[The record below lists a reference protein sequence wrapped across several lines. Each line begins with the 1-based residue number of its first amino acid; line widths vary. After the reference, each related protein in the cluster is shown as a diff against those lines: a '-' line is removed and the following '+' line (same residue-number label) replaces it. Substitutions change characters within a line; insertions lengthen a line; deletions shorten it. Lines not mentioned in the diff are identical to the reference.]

1 MAPELPNRI
10 YATFAPVF
18 LTTAVGPAEPS
29 ATRDE
34 EFETD
39 RLACPVGANAA
50 MEEENVP
57 VTGSP
62 ASVDPLHGCQ
72 TLVVVFLQRMMALFV
87 GCARAASWKS
97 KRAASAPATPIRTR
111 RMLSPCPLRAP
122 LQDRQLDAP
131 GARRHVQQAVGPD
144 ITLPHHPRARGD
156 LIDRRVDEIGPGRR
170 VVLGHL
176 QAVGGR
182 ARQDAD
188 QRSACSACAR
198 ADPA

>member
-1 MAPELPNRI
+1 M
-10 YATFAPVF
+10 F

-57 VTGSP
+57 VTGNP

-97 KRAASAPATPIRTR
+97 KRAASAPATRSERAGCCPPARYGP
-111 RMLSPCPLRAP
+111 PCKT
-122 LQDRQLDAP
+122 
-131 GARRHVQQAVGPD
+131 VNW
-144 ITLPHHPRARGD
+144 TLPVP
-156 LIDRRVDEIGPGRR
+156 
-170 VVLGHL
+170 
-176 QAVGGR
+176 AVTFS
-182 ARQDAD
+182 RQ
-188 QRSACSACAR
+188 
-198 ADPA
+198 